1 MKRNEARRE
10 RFHCIL
16 ELQEILLA
24 QIIDP
29 ELCRRE
35 MDNLAIVEM
44 NAQFLREN
52 LSELPAAA
60 AILTADRDDVLFLLH
75 TIPSFKWMQHR
86 YARDVAPSKTAMVNV
101 YIYGF
106 YYTLCFS
113 KMQTFS
119 VRNYEK

>member
-10 RFHCIL
+10 RFHRIL

-60 AILTADRDDVLFLLH
+60 RR
-75 TIPSFKWMQHR
+75 PG
-86 YARDVAPSKTAMVNV
+86 AR
-101 YIYGF
+101 
-106 YYTLCFS
+106 
-113 KMQTFS
+113 
-119 VRNYEK
+119 